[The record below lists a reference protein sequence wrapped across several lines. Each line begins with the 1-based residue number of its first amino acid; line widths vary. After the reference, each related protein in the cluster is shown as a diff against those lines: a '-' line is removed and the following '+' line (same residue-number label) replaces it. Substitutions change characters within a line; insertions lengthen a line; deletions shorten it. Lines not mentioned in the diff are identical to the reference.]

1 MQEKFLGLLF
11 HNYNLSK
18 RFNFVLDWR
27 QLRCVLILQ
36 RHESKI
42 DKYLI
47 GYDNQKDH
55 DFYDDDSK
63 GRRKTHWKCQ
73 YSIIVQYVPNYEI
86 KKKQLLAKRRIKKGK
101 LLGGGKNPVFISK
114 CQKSDETFLNPS
126 LNERGKFWLKPIKNP
141 KGCSSSYNCRFSKG
155 FFDDDLTKITPSAGG

>member
-73 YSIIVQYVPNYEI
+73 YSIIVQYFPNYEI
-86 KKKQLLAKRRIKKGK
+86 EKKPLLAKRRIKKGK
-101 LLGGGKNPVFISK
+101 LLGGGKKSCFHLKMSKKWWNIPQSFI
-114 CQKSDETFLNPS
+114 EW
-126 LNERGKFWLKPIKNP
+126 EREILVEAN
-141 KGCSSSYNCRFSKG
+141 
-155 FFDDDLTKITPSAGG
+155 

>member
-73 YSIIVQYVPNYEI
+73 YSIIVQYFPNYE
-86 KKKQLLAKRRIKKGK
+86 KKEETTFGKEKNQKRQIIRW
-101 LLGGGKNPVFISK
+101 
-114 CQKSDETFLNPS
+114 
-126 LNERGKFWLKPIKNP
+126 R
-141 KGCSSSYNCRFSKG
+141 
-155 FFDDDLTKITPSAGG
+155 